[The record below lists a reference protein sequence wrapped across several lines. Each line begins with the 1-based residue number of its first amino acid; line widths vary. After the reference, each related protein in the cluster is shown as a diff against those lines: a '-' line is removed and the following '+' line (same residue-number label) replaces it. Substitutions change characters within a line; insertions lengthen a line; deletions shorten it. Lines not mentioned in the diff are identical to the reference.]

1 MKELRQRIN
10 ALHALQ
16 NEQEK
21 KLIQSIE
28 GTIES
33 VSPTSLIKTTIGTF
47 FKEKDVKETYPKLA
61 MRLLFGNIIDR
72 IISKNS
78 PINEPIKD
86 FVAVRLVNM
95 LFDNNT
101 AKKEVTLKERNH
113 I

>member
-21 KLIQSIE
+21 KLIHSIE

-33 VSPTSLIKTTIGTF
+33 VSPVSLIKTTIGTF
-47 FKEKDVKETYPKLA
+47 FKDKDVKETYPKLA

-78 PINEPIKD
+78 PINEPIKNL
-86 FVAVRLVNM
+86 VAVKLVNV
-95 LFDNNT
+95 LFNDST
-101 AKKEVTLKERNH
+101 KKEVILKERNH